1 MDALCTFQESLWKN
15 ITVVLINL
23 GVIFITVSF
32 YIHKNSFFKNELPRK
47 QKHKERTSS
56 NSFSIPTIVLIHLMP
71 QNVFQNHLLTNSFYR
86 IYVPSQKARSDAV
99 VNLAH

>member
-15 ITVVLINL
+15 ITDELINL
-23 GVIFITVSF
+23 GVIFITVLF
-32 YIHKNSFFKNELPRK
+32 YMHKNSFLKMNCLGNKSIRRGHPVIL
-47 QKHKERTSS
+47 
-56 NSFSIPTIVLIHLMP
+56 FSIPTIVLIHLMP

-86 IYVPSQKARSDAV
+86 IYVPSQKERSDAV